1 MPFFGKEMPFFGFR
15 RRGFRITVSDVGR
28 FGSAQRPTSAP
39 ALASILLVIQ
49 YFASGIY
56 LIFVIFFAKQKQK
69 SRQKIVLVRS

>member
-1 MPFFGKEMPFFGFR
+1 MIQYFASGIYLIPALA
-15 RRGFRITVSDVGR
+15 RILLVIQYFASGIYLI
-28 FGSAQRPTSAP
+28 P